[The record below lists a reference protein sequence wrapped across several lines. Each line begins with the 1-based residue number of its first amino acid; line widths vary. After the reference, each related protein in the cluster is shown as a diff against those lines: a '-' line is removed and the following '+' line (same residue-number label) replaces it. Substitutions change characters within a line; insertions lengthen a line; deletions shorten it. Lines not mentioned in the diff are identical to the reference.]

1 MLEAGRRAV
10 DVLQFLE
17 ALTHEL
23 KDFSDEQKAQIEAK
37 IKPLTSLL
45 LDLKELVLAFGKQGW
60 LKKLWKMKRHA
71 KTLVKLD
78 KQVKRLLDGTKELF
92 DVARGS
98 KMMMFLSTLNDRV
111 YPLQNEIERRKEELM
126 KGTEGSTEDE
136 ERAIAELIAD
146 PKVVIDT
153 AEVGNVPLGE
163 LKVEIK
169 AFEEEMRE
177 QFVETRDLISL
188 YGDKMIEMQEKAT
201 KAIDEIKKK
210 LLDNSVFML
219 VIVRLPVRARLC
231 GTPVFMQP
239 TVSIT
244 MLLAMYLVGTSL
256 LSLSTHLL
264 SLSTLSTHLLAYAFS
279 GHGARW
285 YCKRCQRQWP
295 GDQDVAAYC

>member
-188 YGDKMIEMQEKAT
+188 YGDKMIEMQEKST

-219 VIVRLPVRARLC
+219 VIVRLPVRTTVLRILMAPPDCLC
-231 GTPVFMQP
+231 
-239 TVSIT
+239 
-244 MLLAMYLVGTSL
+244 
-256 LSLSTHLL
+256 
-264 SLSTLSTHLLAYAFS
+264 
-279 GHGARW
+279 
-285 YCKRCQRQWP
+285 
-295 GDQDVAAYC
+295 